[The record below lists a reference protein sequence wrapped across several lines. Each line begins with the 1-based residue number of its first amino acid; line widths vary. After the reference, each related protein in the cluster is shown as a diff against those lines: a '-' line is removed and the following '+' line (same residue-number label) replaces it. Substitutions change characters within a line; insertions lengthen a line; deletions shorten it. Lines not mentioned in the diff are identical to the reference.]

1 MKGSNWLP
9 SNHSVIC
16 SRHFRPDD
24 FSPVIEDSQRPR
36 LRMSAVP
43 SLFIPLDNGRK
54 ILGSIPKVS
63 SRNCP
68 STLYSIR
75 KDHSYNLEQPE
86 VLKRKLDQ
94 AVSQLERYKYK
105 LKTSRVISQMRK
117 QKCIELKKLLSKF
130 KKEEKVRKSL
140 PKTDRGARKI

>member
-1 MKGSNWLP
+1 MKGSNWQP
-9 SNHSVIC
+9 SSHSVIC
-16 SRHFRPDD
+16 SRHFKPDD

-43 SLFIPLDNGRK
+43 SLFIPSDNGRK

-63 SRNCP
+63 SHKYP
-68 STLYSIR
+68 SALYSIR

-94 AVSQLERYKYK
+94 AISQLERYKCK

-117 QKCIELKKLLSKF
+117 QKCIQLKKLLSKF
-130 KKEEKVRKSL
+130 KKEEKLRKGLPKATQEVRK
-140 PKTDRGARKI
+140 I